1 MSDTLLAVADRSD
14 LVEEYHDGAVAVAH
28 PSGELMAAFGDIER
42 TFYIRSAAKP
52 FQAHAAL
59 EAGVELPVPHQAVAC
74 SSHSGDPVHV
84 AIVTDILHRYGLDRS
99 DLRCPS
105 ARPMPAADRRLAADG
120 DVEPASVYHNC
131 SGKHAALLAACR
143 VAGWDTSSY
152 LERQHPL
159 QVRIGAL
166 MAEVTG
172 DKVEPPGVD
181 GCGLPVWRVTV
192 AGLARAYARL
202 AVDDRFRTVRS
213 AMSRYPRLVSGE
225 GRGDG
230 LIGAWTG
237 GVAKGGAA
245 GCMGAAVAGRGIGCK
260 AWSGSGQVAALGAVL
275 ALEGMGTMTAALR
288 DGLAEVARPPV
299 RGGGQEVGRIRPVAL
314 LEYM

>member
-1 MSDTLLAVADRSD
+1 MSDTLLAVADRSG
-14 LVEEYHDGAVAVAH
+14 LVEEYHDGAVAVAL
-28 PSGELMAAFGDIER
+28 PSGELMATFGDVER
-42 TFYIRSAAKP
+42 PFYIRSAAKP

-59 EAGVELPVPHQAVAC
+59 EAGLELPVPHQAVAC
-74 SSHSGDPVHV
+74 SSHSGDPVHL
-84 AIVTDILHRYGLDRS
+84 AIVGDILRRYGLDRS
-99 DLRCPS
+99 DLQCPP
-105 ARPMPAADRRLAADG
+105 ARPFTAADRRLAASG
-120 DVEPASVYHNC
+120 DIEPAPVYHNC

-143 VAGWDTSSY
+143 VVGWSISSY
-152 LERQHPL
+152 LDRHHPL
-159 QVRIGAL
+159 QDRIGAL

-172 DKVEPPGVD
+172 DEVGPPGID

-202 AVDDRFRTVRS
+202 AVDDRFLQVRT
-213 AMSRYPRLVSGE
+213 AMSRYPKLVSGE

-230 LIGAWTG
+230 RIGSWTG
-237 GVAKGGAA
+237 GVVKGGAA

-260 AWSGSGQVAALGAVL
+260 AWSGSGRVAALGATL

-299 RGGGQEVGRIRPVAL
+299 RGGGQEVGRIRSVAL